1 MGKTRK
7 FTEDEDI
14 DEARKPN
21 FNRHRIA
28 RKEKKAEDAPPSDD
42 LIPVDYDISL
52 S

>member
-28 RKEKKAEDAPPSDD
+28 RKEKQEENVP
-42 LIPVDYDISL
+42 PVDDFNVVESEYLD
-52 S
+52 